1 MTEAK
6 PELVECRACGHQIS
20 VKAKFCPNC
29 GDRITLKEKVLK
41 PYQYTKNFLKR
52 WNHYYQIE
60 KQKEAD
66 ERTRLA
72 EIRRKRHQFI
82 ILLIGIMMLILGLLS
97 GLEIIIK

>member
-41 PYQYTKNFLKR
+41 PYQKTTNFLKR
-52 WNHYYQIE
+52 WNHHYQIE
-60 KQKEAD
+60 KEKKKGKKEP
-66 ERTRLA
+66 
-72 EIRRKRHQFI
+72 
-82 ILLIGIMMLILGLLS
+82 ILKL
-97 GLEIIIK
+97 IIKDILNVMIWMFVVMAIIGVIIMVKT